1 MTIGEWKNALGL
13 PLALLLC
20 GVLFDAAAFAY
31 PPLAL
36 TAANDLR
43 MRLFRLARV
52 AAIALPLLALFFS
65 DLAGRAGTE
74 SATARRGGRAMVFGA
89 VALPIVL
96 IAAALTRLEIRLLLP
111 LPAIAVFF
119 AAASAA
125 SLARRHAGLLEFSGW
140 RLIAASTA
148 AGLVMGLYAF
158 DTPFV
163 PNFAGPYDGLFRA
176 LIRRAHEGAIVS
188 GMALIVLSGALEKK
202 GVAHENRTD
211 RDRRR
216 QIANA

>member
-1 MTIGEWKNALGL
+1 
-13 PLALLLC
+13 
-20 GVLFDAAAFAY
+20 
-31 PPLAL
+31 
-36 TAANDLR
+36 
-43 MRLFRLARV
+43 
-52 AAIALPLLALFFS
+52 
-65 DLAGRAGTE
+65 
-74 SATARRGGRAMVFGA
+74 
-89 VALPIVL
+89 
-96 IAAALTRLEIRLLLP
+96 
-111 LPAIAVFF
+111 
-119 AAASAA
+119 
-125 SLARRHAGLLEFSGW
+125 
-140 RLIAASTA
+140 
-148 AGLVMGLYAF
+148 MGLYAF